1 MHTGGKIYLPW
12 ARGCIESWLQ
22 ENDSQFLISTY
33 YTACSAQA
41 LSLEVIN
48 TLCTIHLRFKKTGQ
62 GNHNTYAGGV
72 CAHESGFCCVQCIP
86 LCLVEVLLGQLQK
99 RKWAAASTRHSITV
113 AVMWLRCARWWLICL
128 CVCFAQSDAMH
139 AAQTPAEWHSL

>member
-12 ARGCIESWLQ
+12 VRQHWKFAAGKWFTV
-22 ENDSQFLISTY
+22 SQHILHAAPKRY
-33 YTACSAQA
+33 
-41 LSLEVIN
+41 
-48 TLCTIHLRFKKTGQ
+48 HLRLSTLYAQYTCALKKTGQ

-72 CAHESGFCCVQCIP
+72 CAHESGFCCACVSRRSS
-86 LCLVEVLLGQLQK
+86 LG
-99 RKWAAASTRHSITV
+99 AAAEKKVGRRASTRHSITV

-139 AAQTPAEWHSL
+139 AACGANTCRVALVII